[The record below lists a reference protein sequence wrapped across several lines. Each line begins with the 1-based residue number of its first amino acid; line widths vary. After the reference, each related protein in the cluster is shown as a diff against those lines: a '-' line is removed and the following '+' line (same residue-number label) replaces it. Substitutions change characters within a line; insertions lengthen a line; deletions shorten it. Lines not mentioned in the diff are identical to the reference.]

1 MFASLIAI
9 DGIYWPDARRIW
21 KRRARP
27 VSARCMRH
35 QVIVVGLFVCLQAA
49 SPAAQDQSATLHV
62 QVRADGKPVEMA
74 ELHAAEAVQQTDAS
88 GTARLQVPAGEVEL
102 TVLKR
107 GYITTSV
114 KVTVTAAAQRDVTVE
129 LQPEPTLEETVT
141 VVATTR
147 TNKRLEDQPMRVEVL
162 AREEIEEKMLM
173 TPGDIVMM
181 LNEMG
186 GMRVQ
191 ATSPSLGA
199 ASVRIQGMRGRY
211 TRVLS
216 DGLPLFGEVGG
227 LGLLQIPPMDL
238 ARVEV
243 VKGVA
248 SALYGAGAMG
258 GVINLLS
265 RRPSAEPERDFLL
278 NRSSRGA
285 TDAVAFLAAPLSGG
299 WSASLLGGGHW
310 QDVVDVNDDVW
321 ADLPGYARAVVR
333 PRLFWDAGDGRSF
346 FTTAGFTYEDRDGGT
361 RDGSVLPAAGA
372 PYVEALETHRYD
384 VGTFGQFLLQN
395 RYVVTAR
402 AAVTRQSH
410 RHQFG
415 QALERDVHGTAFGEI
430 AIRGTAG
437 RQTWVGGV
445 AIHRDAY
452 TPRDVP
458 QFEYDFVA
466 PGAFGQYDVTLT
478 PAVSLSASGRVDF
491 HDEHG
496 TFFSPRISVLARS
509 GRWTARAS
517 TGTGFFASTPLTEE
531 TEAAGL
537 ARLQIN
543 GPLEAE
549 RGLSASFDATR
560 TDGPFSYT
568 ATFFA
573 SRIADPVHVER
584 SPQYV
589 LRNLAE
595 PTTNVGGELL
605 GTFRREPFAVTATYT
620 FVRARETVDGID
632 RDVAQTPH
640 QSAGVVGMWEVE
652 DVGRVG
658 MEWYYTG
665 RQALE
670 ENPYRTVSEPYM
682 IVGVLA
688 ERQLGRVRV
697 FVNGE
702 NLSGVRQTRWDP
714 LLRSTRAVDGRWTVD
729 AWAPLEGRTVNGG
742 IRIGF

>member
-1 MFASLIAI
+1 MRQVIAI
-9 DGIYWPDARRIW
+9 G
-21 KRRARP
+21 
-27 VSARCMRH
+27 V
-35 QVIVVGLFVCLQAA
+35 FVCLQSALLM
-49 SPAAQDQSATLHV
+49 AQSQSGTLRV
-62 QVRADGKPVEMA
+62 QVRADDKPIEKADVRVGGM
-74 ELHAAEAVQQTDAS
+74 VQQTDAS
-88 GTARLQVPAGEVEL
+88 GTAQMQMAAGEVEL
-102 TVLKR
+102 TVTKP
-107 GYITTSV
+107 GYATTTV
-114 KVTVTAAAQRDVTVE
+114 QVTVTGGAQQDVTVD

-238 ARVEV
+238 AQVEV

-265 RRPSAEPERDFLL
+265 RRPSAAPEREFLL

-285 TDAVAFLAAPLSGG
+285 TDAVTFLATPLSRG

-310 QDVVDVNDDVW
+310 QDSVDVNDDAW
-321 ADLPGYARAVVR
+321 ADLPGYGRAVVR
-333 PRLFWDAGDGRSF
+333 PRVFWDGGDGRSF
-346 FTTAGFTYEDRDGGT
+346 FATAGFTYEHRDGGT
-361 RDGSVLPAAGA
+361 PDGSVLPATGA

-384 VGTFGQFLLQN
+384 VGAFGQFLWQN
-395 RYVVTAR
+395 RYVVTTR

-410 RHQFG
+410 DHQFG
-415 QALERDVHGTAFGEI
+415 ELLERDRHDTAFGEI

-437 RQTWVGGV
+437 RQTWVGGL
-445 AIHRDAY
+445 AIQRDAY

-458 QFEYDFVA
+458 QFEFDFVV
-466 PGAFGQYDVTLT
+466 PGAFGQYDFTFT
-478 PAVSLSASGRVDF
+478 PVMSLSASGRVDF
-491 HDEHG
+491 HNEYG
-496 TFFSPRISVLARS
+496 TFFSPRLSVLARS
-509 GRWTARAS
+509 GRWTTRAS
-517 TGTGFFASTPLTEE
+517 VGTGFFASTPLTEE

-537 ARLQIN
+537 TRLQIEL
-543 GPLEAE
+543 PPEAE
-549 RGLSASFDATR
+549 HGVSASFDVTR

-568 ATFFA
+568 ATVFA

-584 SPQYV
+584 SPAYV
-589 LRNLAE
+589 LRNLVD
-595 PTTNVGGELL
+595 PTMNVGAELL
-605 GTFRREPFAVTATYT
+605 GTFRKEPFAVTATYT
-620 FVRARETVDGID
+620 YVHARETVDGVD
-632 RDVAQTPH
+632 RDVPQTPRH
-640 QSAGVVGMWEVE
+640 SAGIVGMWEVE

-658 MEWYYTG
+658 VEWYYTG
-665 RQALE
+665 RQRLE

-688 ERQLGRVRV
+688 ERQFGRIRL

-714 LLRSTRAVDGRWTVD
+714 LLRPTRAVDGRWTVD
-729 AWAPLEGRTVNGG
+729 AWAPLEGRNINGG
-742 IRIGF
+742 LRLRF

>member
-1 MFASLIAI
+1 MRQLII
-9 DGIYWPDARRIW
+9 
-21 KRRARP
+21 
-27 VSARCMRH
+27 VS
-35 QVIVVGLFVCLQAA
+35 VLVCLQAVSVGGQNQA
-49 SPAAQDQSATLHV
+49 STIRV
-62 QVRADGKPVEMA
+62 QVRAEDKPVEKA
-74 ELHAAEAVQQTDAS
+74 EVVVTGVTHQTDAS
-88 GTARLQVPAGEVEL
+88 GTAHVQVPPGEAEV
-102 TVLKR
+102 TVMKS
-107 GYITTSV
+107 GYVTTTL
-114 KVTVTAAAQRDVTVE
+114 KVTVGAGAQQDVTVD

-238 ARVEV
+238 GQVEV

-265 RRPSAEPERDFLL
+265 RRPTAEPEREFLL
-278 NRSSRGA
+278 NRSTRGA
-285 TDAVAFLAAPLSGG
+285 TDAVAFMAGPLSRG

-310 QDVVDVNDDVW
+310 QEQVDIDDDAW
-321 ADLPGYARAVVR
+321 ADLPRYGRAVVR
-333 PRLFWDAGDGRSF
+333 PRVFWDGGDGRSF
-346 FTTAGFTYEDRDGGT
+346 FATAGFTYEDRDGGT
-361 RDGSVLPAAGA
+361 TDGSVLPATGV
-372 PYVEALETHRYD
+372 PYVEALETRRYD
-384 VGTFGQFLLQN
+384 VGFLGQFLLQN

-402 AAVTRQSH
+402 AAAARQSH
-410 RHQFG
+410 DHQFG
-415 QALERDVHGTAFGEI
+415 EILERDHHDTVFGEV

-437 RQTWVGGV
+437 RQTWVGGIAV
-445 AIHRDAY
+445 ERNAY

-458 QFEYDFVA
+458 QFEYAFVA

-478 PAVSLSASGRVDF
+478 SAVSLSASGRLDF
-491 HDEHG
+491 HNEYG
-496 TFFSPRISVLARS
+496 TFFSPRVSMLTRA
-509 GRWTARAS
+509 GRWTTRAS
-517 TGTGFFASTPLTEE
+517 VGTGFFASTPLTEE

-537 ARLQIN
+537 TRLAIER
-543 GPLEAE
+543 PLEAE
-549 RGLSASFDATR
+549 RGLSASFDVTR

-568 ATFFA
+568 ATMFA
-573 SRIADPVHVER
+573 SRISDSIHVDR
-584 SPQYV
+584 SPTYV
-589 LRNLAE
+589 LRNLVD
-595 PTTNVGGELL
+595 PTTNVGLELL

-620 FVRARETVDGID
+620 YVHARETVDGIEQ
-632 RDVAQTPH
+632 DVSQTPRH
-640 QSAGVVGMWEVE
+640 SAGVVGMWEVE

-658 MEWYYTG
+658 VEWYYTG

-670 ENPYRTVSEPYM
+670 ENPYRATSEPYM

-688 ERQLGRVRV
+688 ERQLGRIRL

-702 NLSGVRQTRWDP
+702 NLTGVRQTEWDP
-714 LLRSTRAVDGRWTVD
+714 LLRPTRAVDGRWTVD
-729 AWAPLEGRTVNGG
+729 AWAPLEGRNINGG
-742 IRIGF
+742 IRVRF